1 MQTSRRE
8 ELLQRVERSEHG
20 HPGRDDA
27 RVLLL
32 HGGHSAFTAARNCAA
47 DWESASWRPDHHASS
62 AASAAR
68 DVVMASVAAQNSAP
82 VVVPTKVGAESATIG
97 FFDSRVSYG
106 FLADGFSYIVKNGFL
121 LMFK

>member
-1 MQTSRRE
+1 MKRLMQKTRTRKLGNGAHVIASVIALSGMATFAEDLAWMFDTS
-8 ELLQRVERSEHG
+8 G
-20 HPGRDDA
+20 H
-27 RVLLL
+27 
-32 HGGHSAFTAARNCAA
+32 TA
-47 DWESASWRPDHHASS
+47 
-62 AASAAR
+62 

-121 LMFK
+121 LIFK